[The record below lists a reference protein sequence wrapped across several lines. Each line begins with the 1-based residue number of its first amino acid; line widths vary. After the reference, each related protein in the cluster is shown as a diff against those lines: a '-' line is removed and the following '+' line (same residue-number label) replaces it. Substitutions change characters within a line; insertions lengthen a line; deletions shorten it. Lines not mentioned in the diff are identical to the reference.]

1 MFQMSAKDLFHNHV
15 KNALIKD
22 GWTIT
27 HDPYPLKFGEET
39 VQVDIGAEAPLGA
52 EKDGRRIA
60 VEIKGF
66 VGRSPTTD
74 LERALGQ
81 YGLYRFLMARREAE
95 RVLFL
100 AVTESV
106 YDRVFDTADARDL
119 IAAMNILLLIFD
131 PSEERIVR
139 WII

>member
-1 MFQMSAKDLFHNHV
+1 MPTKDLFHNQV
-15 KNALIKD
+15 KNALVKD

-27 HDPYPLKFGEET
+27 HDPYPLKFGGET

-52 EKDGRRIA
+52 EREGKRIA
-60 VEIKGF
+60 VEIKSF

-81 YGLYRFLMARREAE
+81 YGLYRFLLSRREAD

-100 AVTESV
+100 AVADSV
-106 YDRVFDTADARDL
+106 YERVFNTADARDL
-119 IAAMNILLLIFD
+119 IAALQIFLLVFD
-131 PSEERIVR
+131 PVEERIVQ
-139 WII
+139 WIL